1 MRSDSLFS
9 ALPAISSLLHAGLF
23 VGALTVLAGCGSTTP
38 IQLAAS
44 SKSGFDGAVYSGET
58 STLDK
63 PTPDEPS
70 YRIFQQ
76 GATGFVSIS
85 AVRADVEEQAVRHCE
100 RAGKTMHSLVETAAK
115 PPYILGN
122 FPRVELVFECVPKPK
137 TRPVAEAVSPSK
149 YDKLASLKKL
159 LDSGALTQAE
169 FDREKTKL
177 LAEP

>member
-1 MRSDSLFS
+1 MRFDTAFLMGATVHSLVRPGLWVCAVA
-9 ALPAISSLLHAGLF
+9 AL
-23 VGALTVLAGCGSTTP
+23 VGCGTTTP

-44 SKSGFDGAVYSGET
+44 SKSGFDGAVYTGET

-63 PTPDEPS
+63 PTPGEPS

-76 GATGFVSIS
+76 GATGFVPIT

-100 RAGKTMHSLVETAAK
+100 RAGKAMRGLVETSAK

-122 FPRVELVFECVPKPK
+122 FPRVELVFECVPKPS
-137 TRPVAEAVSPSK
+137 TRPGVEVVNPSK
-149 YDKLASLKKL
+149 YDKVASLKKL

-169 FDREKTKL
+169 FDREKAKL

>member
-1 MRSDSLFS
+1 MRFDRIFLEGPSGRN
-9 ALPAISSLLHAGLF
+9 LLRAGLT
-23 VGALTVLAGCGSTTP
+23 VGALAALAGCGTTTP
-38 IQLAAS
+38 TQLAAS

-58 STLDK
+58 SALDK
-63 PTPDEPS
+63 PTAGELS

-85 AVRADVEEQAVRHCE
+85 AVRADVEEQAARHCE
-100 RAGKTMHSLVETAAK
+100 RAGKTMHSLVETASK

-122 FPRVELVFECVPKPK
+122 FPRVELVFECVPKANTGP
-137 TRPVAEAVSPSK
+137 AAGAVSSSK

-169 FDREKTKL
+169 FDREKAKV

>member
-1 MRSDSLFS
+1 MRFDRLLSEF
-9 ALPAISSLLHAGLF
+9 PAVSSLLRAGLV
-23 VGALTVLAGCGSTTP
+23 VGVLTALAGCGTTTP

-63 PTPDEPS
+63 PTPSEPS

-122 FPRVELVFECVPKPK
+122 LPRVELVFECVTKPN
-137 TRPVAEAVSPSK
+137 TRPVAEAVGLSK

-169 FDREKTKL
+169 FDREKAKL